1 MERKRGIFGI
11 CYRIVRKAYKKLHL
25 WRVPIPGRDRVR
37 TDLNHLYTGENQ
49 EERITEYYVTKLT
62 MSVLILT
69 TGICLT
75 LIVVTGRREQNPI
88 ENGWMQREDSESSEK
103 DYVITAKLE
112 DGTKYTFPIS
122 VEPRKYEEEELQ
134 QIFQAFQEELPQRI
148 LGRNES
154 LDSVVTDLELTEEYT
169 GYPFWVEWNS
179 DASDVI
185 GGDGTV
191 RLPDEDATV
200 HLYAELSYEDF
211 DRTVDLIVTVKA
223 RESALQRTE
232 KELIEEMLEESRITD
247 PEQER
252 FLLPES
258 VDGKKISWEWKDNT
272 GLWMAVGTFLTA
284 AAVFF
289 FKDRDTHELAEKKK
303 QEEKRKYP
311 EILQKLTLYMEVG
324 LTVRAAFGRVAE
336 DYERALDAGAAKQSA
351 YEELLMANREIR
363 MGISEGAAYENFGR
377 RTGVREYIR
386 LSTFLAQNVKKG
398 STQLLEQLREE
409 AKAAEEMRIQNAR
422 KLSEEASTK
431 LLLPMMLLLLMV
443 MILIMYPAFSNVGV

>member
-11 CYRIVRKAYKKLHL
+11 CYRIVLKVYKKLHL
-25 WRVPIPGRDRVR
+25 WRVPVPGRDRVR
-37 TDLNHLYTGENQ
+37 TDLNHLYPGENQ

-62 MSVLILT
+62 MSVLILII
-69 TGICLT
+69 GIGLV
-75 LIVVTGRREQNPI
+75 LVVAVGRREQNPI
-88 ENGWMQREDSESSEK
+88 ENGWMQREDAESREK

-122 VEPRKYEEEELQ
+122 VEPRKYGEEELQ
-134 QIFQAFQEELPQRI
+134 QSFQAFQEELPQRI

-154 LDSVVTDLELTEEYT
+154 LDSVVADLELTEEYT
-169 GYPFWVEWNS
+169 GYPFWVEWSS
-179 DASDVI
+179 DTSDVI
-185 GGDGTV
+185 DGDGTV
-191 RLPDEDATV
+191 RLPDEDTTV
-200 HLYAELSYEDF
+200 HLHAELSYEDF
-211 DRTVDLIVTVKA
+211 VRTMDLIVTVKA

-232 KELIEEMLEESRITD
+232 KELIEELLEESRITD

-258 VDGKKISWEWKDNT
+258 VEGKKISWEWKDST
-272 GLWMAVGTFLTA
+272 GLWMAMGTFLTA

-311 EILQKLTLYMEVG
+311 EILQKLTLYMEAG

-398 STQLLEQLREE
+398 STKLLEQLREE
-409 AKAAEEMRIQNAR
+409 AKTAEEMRIQNAR